1 MNTTIEA
8 LIERWLRYR
17 LRIAVTVLCLAACG
31 LFTWLWIS
39 SYYSPLRIFNIQ
51 SWKGM
56 LEINPGLARVGS
68 AWQDFAVFRIPHWPV
83 VLLFA
88 GLAALPWVQ
97 WSRRYSLRAFLVMVT
112 LLALLL
118 GALVISN

>member
-1 MNTTIEA
+1 MNGRLEVVLST
-8 LIERWLRYR
+8 WLRYR
-17 LRIAVTVLCLAACG
+17 LRIVITVLCLAACG
-31 LFTWLWIS
+31 LLTWLWIS
-39 SYYSPLRIFNIQ
+39 SYYSPSQIVYFQ

-56 LEINPGLARVGS
+56 LVVRPGMALVGS
-68 AWQDFAVFRIPHWPV
+68 TRQDVALFRIPHWPV
-83 VLLFA
+83 VLLFG
-88 GLAALPWVQ
+88 GLAALPWVK